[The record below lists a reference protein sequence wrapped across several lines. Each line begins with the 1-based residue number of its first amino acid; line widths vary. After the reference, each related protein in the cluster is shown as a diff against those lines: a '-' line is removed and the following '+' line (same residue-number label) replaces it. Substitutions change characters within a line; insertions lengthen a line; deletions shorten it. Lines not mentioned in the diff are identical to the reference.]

1 MEQLLNLP
9 LPSLVTLGIVIFI
22 ILAFEFINGFHD
34 TANAVATVIYT
45 KSLKPMVAVVW
56 SGLWNFLGAVLS
68 TGAVAYSI
76 IALIPQDI
84 LTNPGSSMSMA
95 MLFAIP
101 LAAITWNLGTW
112 YLGLPASSSHTLI
125 GSMLGVA
132 LVHSF
137 MQGHLGEGVNWGKVQ
152 SIGLSLI
159 ISPVVGFVLA
169 ALVLLAM
176 KAVVKNHALYQ
187 PADAHTPPPLP
198 IRLLLIFTCTG
209 VSFAHGSNDGQK
221 GMGLL
226 MIALIALAPQLYAS
240 DISHPDIPMWVKA
253 LVAITLGLG
262 TMIGWKRIVVTIG
275 EKIGKTH
282 MSCAQGASAELVAF
296 ATISAADIL
305 GLPVSTTHVLSSG
318 VAGTMAAN
326 KSGLQTKTVRDIL
339 LAWVLTLPV
348 SIFLGSAF
356 FAACL
361 YITFNFLGLK

>member
-9 LPSLVTLGIVIFI
+9 LPSLLTLGIVVFT

-45 KSLKPMVAVVW
+45 KTLKPMTAVIW

-68 TGAVAYSI
+68 TGAVGYSI

-84 LTNPGSSMSMA
+84 LANPGSSISMA

-112 YLGLPASSSHTLI
+112 YFGLPASSSHTLI

-132 LVHSF
+132 LVHSITT
-137 MQGHLGEGVNWGKVQ
+137 GHFGTGINWAKVQ

-159 ISPVVGFVLA
+159 ISPLIGFVLA
-169 ALVLLAM
+169 ALILLAM
-176 KAVVKNHALYQ
+176 KAVIKNHKLYQ
-187 PADAHTPPPLP
+187 PADAHSPPPLP

-226 MIALIALAPQLYAS
+226 MIALIAIAPQLYGT
-240 DISHPDIPMWVKA
+240 DIAHPLIPLWVKA
-253 LVAITLGLG
+253 TIAVTLGLG

-275 EKIGKTH
+275 EKIGKSH
-282 MSCAQGASAELVAF
+282 MSYAQGAAAELVAF

-318 VAGTMAAN
+318 VAGTMVAN
-326 KSGLQTKTVRDIL
+326 KSGLQMKTVRDIA

-356 FAACL
+356 FAGCL
-361 YITFNFLGLK
+361 YLTFAVMGLK